1 MLISISNFQSI
12 EKSKLD
18 FSGFAVVTGESN
30 LGKSAI
36 IRAVSALTFG
46 LPGDYYVRRGTS
58 VAAVGVKFD
67 DSLVVKWQKVP
78 TSKKVPGRETLL
90 DINGVRHTKLGR
102 DHYSLLEP
110 LGLLSIDSPSGDV
123 RPQIAKQ
130 FDKAFLLDL
139 PESVVAEVFRTLG
152 RGDVVAS
159 ARDAARKDL
168 ARNKSEQKVREGDV
182 GPLQTAVAS
191 QNWVRPL
198 ATEVK
203 IRIGQV
209 QEILPRVKL
218 LDGVV
223 ALLSEKFPDAVP
235 NVPALKDLSRELEVL
250 SGIESHS
257 EIQVPDI
264 PKVSASEDVE
274 FLTRVRELEADEV
287 KVANSLDNIIE
298 ELLSTKTAKLKM
310 EKELGVCPTCGSS
323 FGKEHTKE
331 HNVV

>member
-1 MLISISNFQSI
+1 MQISISNFQSI

-46 LPGDYYVRRGTS
+46 LPGDYYVRRGAS

-67 DSLVVKWQKVP
+67 DNLVVKWQKVP
-78 TSKKVPGRETLL
+78 TSKKAPGRETLL

-102 DHYSLLEP
+102 DHFSLLEP
-110 LGLLSIDSPSGDV
+110 LGLISIDSPSGDV

-168 ARNKSEQKVREGDV
+168 MKNKSEHKVRDGDV
-182 GPLQTAVAS
+182 PPLQNSVAER
-191 QNWVRPL
+191 NWVRPL
-198 ATEVK
+198 ATEV
-203 IRIGQV
+203 
-209 QEILPRVKL
+209 RVTLSKL
-218 LDGVV
+218 ESVIPLDS
-223 ALLSEKFPDAVP
+223 LLTKVSELLAEKFPDQVP
-235 NVPALKDLSRELEVL
+235 HVPALKDLSRELKVL
-250 SGIESHS
+250 QGIDQHLD
-257 EIQVPDI
+257 IQVPLI
-264 PKVSASEDVE
+264 PKIPVDLNLA
-274 FLTRVRELEADEV
+274 LLEKLNENLSQGDQINTTLQGIEV
-287 KVANSLDNIIE
+287 DLGNSRAAL
-298 ELLSTKTAKLKM
+298 LKM
-310 EKELGVCPTCGSS
+310 EEELGVCPTCGSS
-323 FGKEHTKE
+323 FDKHAKEAHDL
-331 HNVV
+331 